1 MHHMFV
7 QVRTKTSIFSQ
18 NVTEALVIFPEPP
31 RMFSHLF
38 QKKSNKQKSPS
49 IFTIK
54 IQTTLLTVPPPP
66 FSTPLKI
73 SVGPA
78 VDWKENA
85 IPATTRRHKQL
96 VINTGPSPRRS
107 QGDAIPSPP
116 PGTQRLRMVAWK
128 KLILLL
134 DAEFVFFDLW
144 ETGEKYGYDFFWG
157 GIVIA
162 ICEAISGGRGFS
174 LGFLVG
180 EDDMLDGGM
189 VYRYIQ

>member
-66 FSTPLKI
+66 FLHTP
-73 SVGPA
+73 
-78 VDWKENA
+78 ENFCWA
-85 IPATTRRHKQL
+85 
-96 VINTGPSPRRS
+96 
-107 QGDAIPSPP
+107 
-116 PGTQRLRMVAWK
+116 
-128 KLILLL
+128 
-134 DAEFVFFDLW
+134 
-144 ETGEKYGYDFFWG
+144 
-157 GIVIA
+157 
-162 ICEAISGGRGFS
+162 CSGLERECHS
-174 LGFLVG
+174 CH
-180 EDDMLDGGM
+180 
-189 VYRYIQ
+189 YTKT